1 MAAKL
6 KVFRAEIG
14 GLHEWIVA
22 APSQK
27 AAASI
32 WGTDIDAFRDGR
44 GGPTTKPAYVAAA
57 MKYPGT
63 PLRRVLG
70 GKGAFQPIPK
80 GGDLESW
87 TLAAKAAGA
96 TGRRLKAAKPKPA
109 PAPKPKKEP
118 KPKTP
123 VKPKP
128 DRSALD
134 AAEAALKVFEAEA
147 KVRAVELTAAR
158 RVLAERETRAQTHD
172 AERRAALKAAI
183 VAARRAYRT
192 A

>member
-27 AAASI
+27 AAAAI
-32 WGTDIDAFRDGR
+32 WGTDIDVFREGR
-44 GGPTTKPAYVAAA
+44 GGPTTKPATVAAA

-63 PLRRVLG
+63 PLRRLLG
-70 GKGAFQPIPK
+70 GTGAFKPIPK

-87 TLAAKAAGA
+87 KLAAKAEGA
-96 TGRRLKAAKPKPA
+96 TGKRPQASKPL

-118 KPKTP
+118 KAKAAP
-123 VKPKP
+123 KPKP
-128 DRSALD
+128 DRKALD
-134 AAEAALKVFEAEA
+134 AADAALEVFEAEYKA
-147 KVRAVELTAAR
+147 WEAETTAAR
-158 RVLAERETRAQTHD
+158 QALAEREARERKHMT
-172 AERRAALKAAI
+172 ERRAALKAAI
-183 VAARRAYRT
+183 AAARKAYRT